1 MPAEDL
7 TEEVFGGDVTTVL
20 QEATHAVLTGRYGD
34 LSGPVSRWL
43 ELLAVAQAADPQ
55 APARLLPLVDGEGF
69 YRAWLRFTVTTLGLG
84 RDVDAGR
91 ISAARASTAARVALE
106 QLSWHAAAFTGRPN
120 ASELGDIH
128 RLVRG
133 RGAARGG
140 SRGTTTSLMGMAGSG
155 PLITTELLSLLAHS
169 VGQAGAGVINEL
181 MRTLRTAQAD
191 SRSMYAEDADFEL
204 EMARVSLACGDR
216 DEAQRCWERAARYM
230 GAYGGHKDITIEELL
245 DPLPQLV
252 QADPVQARVRLART
266 QPLVYLVAE
275 CTDGRGTAGTP
286 QEWWR
291 LLAGIPRAAAQ
302 LAAQVLL
309 TEPGLPDARVDAAH
323 QQLLAR
329 QADSADPVV
338 LAALRIAAGPRGRNL
353 DADIALLDRLA
364 DLPGDDAAHAVR
376 LLPVLANAI
385 TSTYDDQT
393 LIHASHLAGDT
404 PSPALRAAAQR
415 LGGEGGPPWTPR
427 PVTST
432 SSRNWS
438 GPKERYPT
446 GAFLHAQQRPV
457 LPPGTAGVLAAV
469 RDCSSKTYD
478 APPGPRW
485 SADALANAV
494 GWRLVEITERHG
506 PDAAAQLL
514 HRVAQEMNASGPVDV
529 LADVA
534 AGLYLRHGIAPDVF
548 GPLAATA
555 GMLAYTKIRG
565 GGGWRSSAG
574 NDRLELWQQAHT
586 ADAAVARQDLADQV
600 ANAVANP
607 SYGRTIGVSQALVS
621 AFAIQPPAPP
631 GPRLPMR
638 SPAGTPRMKSSPTV
652 CQAMPDSATA
662 PITRCRSRPHS
673 TTSTPHCA
681 VLPWPPSPCLNT
693 ATSAEPCSRRRS
705 CWPAVPARRRPR
717 WRTSCPSTSAPGP

>member
-1 MPAEDL
+1 M
-7 TEEVFGGDVTTVL
+7 
-20 QEATHAVLTGRYGD
+20 
-34 LSGPVSRWL
+34 
-43 ELLAVAQAADPQ
+43 
-55 APARLLPLVDGEGF
+55 
-69 YRAWLRFTVTTLGLG
+69 
-84 RDVDAGR
+84 
-91 ISAARASTAARVALE
+91 ALE
-106 QLSWHAAAFTGRPN
+106 QLSRHAAAFTGRPN

-128 RLVRG
+128 RLVRQVLHEAVALL
-133 RGAARGG
+133 RGNDVALGIA
-140 SRGTTTSLMGMAGSG
+140 SLQTVSQGTTTSLMGMAGSG

-169 VGQAGAGVINEL
+169 VGQAGADVINEL

-204 EMARVSLACGDR
+204 EMARVSLACGNR

-230 GAYGGHKDITIEELL
+230 GAYGSHKDSTIDELL

-252 QADPVQARVRLART
+252 QADPVQARMRLART

-286 QEWWR
+286 HEWWR
-291 LLAGIPRAAAQ
+291 LLAGLDPRAAAL

-323 QQLLAR
+323 QQLLAM

-353 DADIALLDRLA
+353 DADIALLGTLA
-364 DLPGDDAAHAVR
+364 DLPGDDAAHEVR

-404 PSPALRAAAQR
+404 PTPALRAAAQR

-427 PVTST
+427 PVPSK

-438 GPKERYPT
+438 GPQERYPT
-446 GAFLHAQQRPV
+446 GAYLHAQQRPV
-457 LPPGTAGVLAAV
+457 LPEGAAGVLAAV
-469 RDCSSKTYD
+469 RDCSNKAYD
-478 APPGPRW
+478 DPPGPRW
-485 SADALANAV
+485 STDALANAV
-494 GWRLVEITERHG
+494 GWRLVEIAERQG
-506 PDAAAQLL
+506 PDVAAQLL
-514 HRVAQEMNASGPVDV
+514 HRIAQEMNASGPVDV

-534 AGLYLRHGIAPDVF
+534 VGLYLRRGLAPDVF

-565 GGGWRSSAG
+565 GGWRSFAG

-586 ADAAVARQDLADQV
+586 ADAAVARQDLANQV
-600 ANAVANP
+600 ATAVANP
-607 SYGRTIGVSQALVS
+607 SYGSTVGVSQALVS
-621 AFAIQPPAPP
+621 AFAVQPPDVSRPP
-631 GPRLPMR
+631 AADALACWDAAYGVIAHRLPGDAR
-638 SPAGTPRMKSSPTV
+638 LGSGAYHPVPEPTTQHAIDTALCRLAV
-652 CQAMPDSATA
+652 ATIALPERGDKRRALLAATA
-662 PITRCRSRPHS
+662 LLAARPRQAQAALAHVLSFDLGAGPLTWLLTVLHS
-673 TTSTPHCA
+673 HLPDGPLDAALHEQLVALCTSDMLSVRVEASA
-681 VLPWPPSPCLNT
+681 VLTRAGHQPPSPPAT
-693 ATSAEPCSRRRS
+693 AAHPTLAHTIAAQLGTQDSA
-705 CWPAVPARRRPR
+705 
-717 WRTSCPSTSAPGP
+717 